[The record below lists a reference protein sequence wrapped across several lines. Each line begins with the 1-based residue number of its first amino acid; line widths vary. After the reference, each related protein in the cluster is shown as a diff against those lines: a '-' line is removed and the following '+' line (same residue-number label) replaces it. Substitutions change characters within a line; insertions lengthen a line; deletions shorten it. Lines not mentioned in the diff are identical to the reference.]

1 MVKNKLE
8 LCQILAMSPESYL
21 RPTREKKK
29 KLKRQ
34 KQKQKRCK
42 LLTKNLAGQVQKQL
56 L

>member
-34 KQKQKRCK
+34 KQKRCK